1 METVCCVCHVCAW
14 CAVVLCWDLVCV
26 YVCVLVSVLVC
37 VLVCFLM
44 CCVCSYVAMEGV
56 KAVAAKMPFL
66 S

>member
-1 METVCCVCHVCAW
+1 MSGDRMLCVSRVCVVCGS
-14 CAVVLCWDLVCV
+14 VVLGSCM
-26 YVCVLVSVLVC
+26 CVLVSVLVC